1 MFRAWSTARDI
12 WSTLMQNWTVK
23 TDLRLRTSGRGV
35 TLLGVGHPRREEEEV
50 FFHQV
55 PSVVS

>member
-1 MFRAWSTARDI
+1 MFRAWAIARGI
-12 WSTLMQNWTVK
+12 WSTLMQNWTDR
-23 TDLRLRTSGRGV
+23 TDLRLGTSGRGV